1 VCRQVVLV
9 LLALTPA
16 LACSNGNG
24 SAYNGSPTDPRCSE
38 LTALSISC
46 TPQGDALQCHASANY
61 YCGPGPDVTAQAQWR
76 SSDSSVV
83 TISADG
89 VAHASSPGDAQ
100 ISAIYLGTSGFERVR
115 VLSGQPPL
123 PLFEIGSRVVASPT
137 CGPND
142 GVPGVIVTVA
152 SGLNV
157 GRSATTGNG
166 GSYTIPDVVY
176 GAISLHASRDGYQ
189 DAIVTGAVGYSPGI
203 PTICI
208 TPVPK

>member
-1 VCRQVVLV
+1 
-9 LLALTPA
+9 
-16 LACSNGNG
+16 
-24 SAYNGSPTDPRCSE
+24 
-38 LTALSISC
+38 
-46 TPQGDALQCHASANY
+46 
-61 YCGPGPDVTAQAQWR
+61 VTAQAQWR

-89 VAHASSPGDAQ
+89 VAHAASPGDAQ
-100 ISAIYLGTSGFERVR
+100 ISAIYLGTSSFERVR

-189 DAIVTGAVGYSPGI
+189 DAIVTGAVGYSPGAATPSGFI
-203 PTICI
+203 LRSYSHCVIHCRWRGVDISDTPTSVHVLLVLAG
-208 TPVPK
+208 TPVPKSAADIAAMNMRAWASCVVSRDNGT